1 MFGVVGGGG
10 GCNEARGIVV
20 GGMHLGMDNGRIG
33 RVN

>member
-1 MFGVVGGGG
+1 VFGVVGGGE

-20 GGMHLGMDNGRIG
+20 GGMHLGMDSGGTG